1 MLRNK
6 YFRIASLV
14 NFIFF
19 ACSKPMP
26 SVSSNEIRYSITGN
40 FTGTLYASYT
50 TSTGGTTN
58 EQIMLLPWNKAIT
71 YDPNV
76 TAAVIAISGNGGVAG
91 QQVTVV
97 VLKGSS
103 SLSTTQAIA
112 DGSGSFTKSAPVI
125 TF

>member
-1 MLRNK
+1 
-6 YFRIASLV
+6 
-14 NFIFF
+14 
-19 ACSKPMP
+19 
-26 SVSSNEIRYSITGN
+26 
-40 FTGTLYASYT
+40 
-50 TSTGGTTN
+50 
-58 EQIMLLPWNKAIT
+58 MLLPWNKAIT

-103 SLSTTQAIA
+103 YLSTTQAIA